1 VKKHTADTHEFS
13 LYWSSISDWIS
24 AVQEGES
31 FTVDDADLCHRVVRV
46 LRFISGNTFILFD
59 TDVHVRVQLIASHTK
74 RSIELKLL
82 EKKENVRLQP
92 AITFFLPILK
102 RDALEQA
109 IYSLVELGATDIQLM
124 STQKVQRKWGGRKE
138 LDRLCTIMIAAAEQS
153 KQYRIPTLHE
163 PKPFEELVRQ
173 MNVEHSFFFDP
184 AGKELL
190 PIIQSLHAEQPKGIS
205 LMIGPEGD
213 LTAQEKDLLK
223 ERGVHFLCLTSTVLR
238 AQQAVAVSMGI
249 FRSLLPVYPEPVEG

>member
-1 VKKHTADTHEFS
+1 MKKHTADTHEFS
-13 LYWSSISDWIS
+13 LYWSSISDWNS

-31 FTVDDADLCHRVVRV
+31 FTVEDADLCHRVVRV
-46 LRFISGNTFILFD
+46 LRFVSGNTFILFD
-59 TDVHVRVQLIASHTK
+59 TNVHVRVQLIASRAK

-82 EKKENVRLQP
+82 EKKENVCLQP

-124 STQKVQRKWGGRKE
+124 STEKVQRKWGGQKE
-138 LDRLCTIMIAAAEQS
+138 LDRLHIIMIAAAEQS

-163 PKPFEELVRQ
+163 PKLFAECAREMDDTER
-173 MNVEHSFFFDP
+173 SFFFDP
-184 AGKELL
+184 TGKELL
-190 PIIQSLHAEQPKGIS
+190 PIIQSLHTEKPTNLS

-213 LTAQEKDLLK
+213 LTAQEKELLK
-223 ERGVHFLCLTSTVLR
+223 ERGVQFLRLTPTILR
-238 AQQAVAVSMGI
+238 AQQAVVVAMGI
-249 FRSLLPVYPEPVEG
+249 FRSLIR

>member
-1 VKKHTADTHEFS
+1 MKKHTADTHEFS

-46 LRFISGNTFILFD
+46 LRFVSGNTFILFD

-82 EKKENVRLQP
+82 EKNETATLQP

-102 RDALEQA
+102 RDALEQV

-138 LDRLCTIMIAAAEQS
+138 LDRLHTIMIAAAEQS

-163 PKPFEELVRQ
+163 SKPFEELMQQ

-223 ERGVHFLCLTSTVLR
+223 ERGVHFLCLTPTVLR

-249 FRSLLPVYPEPVEG
+249 FRSLIR